1 MTAPVQA
8 PPEAAAAF
16 YSQGQTVVA
25 AVLLALQ
32 NLWRQFDPV
41 NINASFAAILE
52 QLAATVAAGQV
63 AAARQAA
70 GYVPALLGELDLDR
84 GQPRGVIRP
93 AAFIGS
99 SSGLTLAETVDT
111 VRLRAL
117 HAAAQDGDPSEA
129 GLRLLTGIA
138 RTQVAD
144 AARLATSTEIAV
156 RPWVTGYVRMINP
169 PACDRCVLLAGRF
182 YLWSDGFPRHDGCDC
197 RHIPAD
203 EDVSGDFR
211 TDPDAYFRSLSEAE
225 QDRAFG
231 KARAQA
237 IRDGA
242 DMSQV
247 VNSRSGVSTAQVY
260 GQRVR
265 ITASGTTSRGAF
277 GRQMRDLAKRNGSRY
292 RVSRTPRLTPESI
305 YKLAKD
311 REDAIRLLERNAY
324 ITTNLR
330 EQVDRANVAA
340 RRAREAYAAS
350 RAARGLSPT

>member
-1 MTAPVQA
+1 MTAPTP
-8 PPEAAAAF
+8 PPEPAVAF
-16 YSQGQTVVA
+16 YRQGQTVLA

-32 NLWRQFDPV
+32 NLWRQLDSS
-41 NINASFAAILE
+41 NINASFAQIL
-52 QLAATVAAGQV
+52 QPMASVVAAGQV

-70 GYVPALLGELDLDR
+70 DYVPALLGDLGLDLAR
-84 GQPRGVIRP
+84 PQGAIRP
-93 AAFIGS
+93 VAFVGS
-99 SSGLTLAETVDT
+99 SSGMTLGETLDT
-111 VRLRAL
+111 TRLRAL
-117 HAAAQDGDPSEA
+117 HAASVGEDPADA

-156 RPWVTGYVRMINP
+156 RPWVTGYVRMLNP

-203 EDVSGDFR
+203 EDHADDLR
-211 TDPDAYFRSLSEAE
+211 TDADAYFRSLSEAE

-242 DMSQV
+242 DMGQV
-247 VNSRSGVSTAQVY
+247 VNSKVGVQTAQVY
-260 GQRVR
+260 GQRVK
-265 ITASGTTSRGAF
+265 ITPTGATRRGAF
-277 GRQMRDLAKRNGSRY
+277 GQSMRDLAKRDGHRY

-311 REDAIRLLERNAY
+311 REDAIRLLRYYRY
-324 ITTNLR
+324 IL
-330 EQVDRANVAA
+330 
-340 RRAREAYAAS
+340 
-350 RAARGLSPT
+350 